1 MTNIQPI
8 QLWILTAWLCI
19 GIGLL
24 VIFIFAY
31 LQWERLTRIRKN
43 RWITE
48 FGDLVTAI
56 IVCESKEELE
66 TAWARPDI
74 QLLLARRQHKK
85 EGRKV
90 LSEELQKI
98 HKLLSGSAAENI
110 RWLFVQLKFDDDLME
125 QFKSSKWHIKSAA
138 IQQLA
143 FMGLSQ
149 YLTKIY
155 KATNDNN
162 LYVRIEAQL
171 ALVRLTGVEGLR
183 FLNVARYPLSPW
195 QQLCLLQELS
205 NHTPPESVKIKRW
218 LQSDNSTV
226 VDFAKKLAAEYPSY
240 DTVDEIQLNY
250 NVAI

>member
-8 QLWILTAWLCI
+8 QLWILTAWLCA

-43 RWITE
+43 GWIRE
-48 FGDLVTAI
+48 FGDLVTAV

-66 TAWARPDI
+66 AAWARPDV
-74 QLLLARRQHKK
+74 QMLLARYQHNR

-90 LSEELQKI
+90 LAEELQKI
-98 HKLLSGSAAENI
+98 HKLLTGIAAENI
-110 RWLFVQLKFDDDLME
+110 RWLFKQLRFHEDLME
-125 QFKSSKWHIKSAA
+125 QFKSRKWHIKSAA

-149 YLTKIY
+149 YITKIY

-183 FLNVARYPLSPW
+183 FLNVARHPLSPW

-205 NHTPPESVKIKRW
+205 HHTPPEPAKIKRW
-218 LQSDNSTV
+218 LQSNNSTV
-226 VDFAKKLAAEYPSY
+226 VDFAKKLVAEYPSY
-240 DTVDEIQLNY
+240 GSVEEVHLNY